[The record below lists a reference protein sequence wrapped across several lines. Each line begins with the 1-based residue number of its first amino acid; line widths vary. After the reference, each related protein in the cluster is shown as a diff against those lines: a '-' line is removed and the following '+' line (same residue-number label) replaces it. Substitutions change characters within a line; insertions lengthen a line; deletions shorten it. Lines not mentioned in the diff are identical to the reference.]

1 MKRIIYYTTMF
12 VSLIVVFSCEMQHIP
27 SDKNI
32 LTSKESIQREELNDP
47 NDSIFEE
54 EIIPEKVDK
63 TSPIFLELL
72 NKYKANLK
80 STQLKSDPY
89 VGHDAGITLIDLRDS
104 PVNILVLENTGRGK
118 YLTAKRS
125 KHRRWFKNYYTN
137 DPARFEEKQTDSNLN
152 SQTFY
157 LSQNPLTGQYII
169 KTKFDGTDYYMV
181 PGHYNSSPND
191 QFLFGNDKPSEEY
204 IKLYKIIPTNDYD
217 GAFYLQN
224 FIWKKRDDGKEGI
237 WHLVLGCNH
246 DSRSYFDIFKGI
258 GSQLFSIAPVEDFEI
273 EKIEYGNEYSA
284 TLKKQ
289 PDFIVTWTTIND
301 TSITQ
306 QVTTQFGKTA
316 TKTSNFSRTRSFS
329 FSITGTLSVNI
340 PCIVGEKINTST
352 SSSESATWGK
362 SETFSD
368 TRNYNFQINIPARRK
383 VVAKA
388 VVSRYLISVPYTLY
402 LRGKSTGKIIR
413 VGGKWEGVDCTNI
426 STSYTEY
433 DIDTHQ
439 LVRTRIVQS

>member
-1 MKRIIYYTTMF
+1 MKRFIYYITMF
-12 VSLIVVFSCEMQHIP
+12 MSLIAVCSCELQSLP
-27 SDKNI
+27 SDAKLLSSEKI
-32 LTSKESIQREELNDP
+32 MTREGLRDVNDT
-47 NDSIFEE
+47 IFEE
-54 EIIPEKVDK
+54 EIVPEKIDK
-63 TSPIFLELL
+63 TSPYFYELL
-72 NKYKANLK
+72 SRYKTNLR
-80 STQLKSDPY
+80 STQLNSDQF
-89 VGHDAGITLIDLRDS
+89 VGHDAGITLIDLRDT

-125 KHRRWFKNYYTN
+125 KHKRWFKSYYTN
-137 DPARFEEKQTDSNLN
+137 DPARFEEKRTDSNLN

-157 LSQNPLTGQYII
+157 LSQHPLTGQYTI

-204 IKLYKIIPTNDYD
+204 IKLYNIIPTDDYD

-237 WHLVLGCNH
+237 WHLVLGCNKE
-246 DSRSYFDIFKGI
+246 SRSYFDIFMGK

-284 TLKKQ
+284 TLQKQ

-316 TKTSNFSRTRSFS
+316 TKTSNFSRSRSFN
-329 FSITGTLSVNI
+329 FSITGTLRVKI
-340 PCIVGEKINTST
+340 PCIMDEKINTSI
-352 SSSESATWGK
+352 SNSESATWGT

-402 LRGKSTGKIIR
+402 LRGKSTGRIIR

-426 STSYTEY
+426 TTSYTEY